1 MVKPTWKIFPKCK
14 ARLGYYLVVGALF
27 GKCPTLGLCEASL
40 EFLSALVGYLR
51 VQRKHLTFWKRNLM
65 LSNVCPYKTLG
76 SFLLFILL
84 CIYNS
89 VLCSLRPSDEAS
101 TKIQGTTFSCH
112 LSTLIVVT
120 TSSLGLTY
128 HFDCH
133 RLLERTHIHQ
143 LIISEQCW
151 VYMKKKNL
159 VYKKEVWMG
168 THPQEIEGK

>member
-1 MVKPTWKIFPKCK
+1 MVGP
-14 ARLGYYLVVGALF
+14 LF

-51 VQRKHLTFWKRNLM
+51 VQRKHLTFWKRKLM
-65 LSNVCPYKTLG
+65 LSNVCPYKTLR
-76 SFLLFILL
+76 SFLLFFLV

-89 VLCSLRPSDEAS
+89 VLSSIRPSDEAIA
-101 TKIQGTTFSCH
+101 KIQGTSFSCQ

-151 VYMKKKNL
+151 VYMKEKNL
-159 VYKKEVWMG
+159 VYIKKVWMG
-168 THPQEIEGK
+168 THPQEIQGK